1 MSLLALATPLFVEL
15 AQQLASRSSRRNS
28 GSQPAKAPGAL
39 SDLPNEGTTTP
50 EPNLGTVLYLIS
62 LGVVAIATVAVFF
75 GVGFF
80 LLTHPDEEL
89 IAAARNRGVEV
100 APQRAD
106 LVSPPNKDAAPFP
119 LRQRPRPRSR
129 RNQEQPGLRSNV
141 DEATLATP
149 TGLTHAAAHH
159 KRAPRTGSTANQ
171 LNHEELARLR
181 TR

>member
-80 LLTHPDEEL
+80 LLTHPNEEL

-119 LRQRPRPRSR
+119 LRQRPRPRFR

-141 DEATLATP
+141 DEVILATP
-149 TGLTHAAAHH
+149 TGVTHAAAHH
-159 KRAPRTGSTANQ
+159 KRAPGTGSTANQ